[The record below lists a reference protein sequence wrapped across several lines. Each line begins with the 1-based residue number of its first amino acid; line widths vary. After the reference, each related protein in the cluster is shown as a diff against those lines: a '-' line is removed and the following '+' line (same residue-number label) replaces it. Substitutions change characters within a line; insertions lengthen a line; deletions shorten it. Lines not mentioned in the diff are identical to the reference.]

1 MRYVI
6 TQKNWLGSIL
16 TLLLV
21 IAGSRPAFTQ
31 SALNA
36 EDFTGKQIR
45 LVVGSAPGGAYDSY
59 ARTVAAHMPK
69 HLPGNPKIV
78 VQNMPG
84 AGSLVALNY
93 IYNIAPK
100 DGTVI
105 AAVHSVAGTHPL
117 YFPSRA
123 KYDARKLNWLGS
135 LLRERIVGVVWHTSP
150 VQDFRDMLGTKE
162 LIVASSSGSTTSFPS
177 FTKSVLGAKLN
188 IIKGYAAS
196 SAVMLAMER
205 GEVNGVIGMT
215 YTALKIHGDRWSQE
229 KKMKVFLQFG
239 LSKHAD
245 LGDTPWIYDFA
256 RSDDERAAMDLMF
269 GTQEF
274 GRPYLAPPD
283 IPDRAKRTLRAAF
296 ERTANDAEFRAEA
309 KMRNLEVDFTP
320 PEEISSILDKM
331 YTASPETVARV
342 KEVLGDDAPQ

>member
-6 TQKNWLGSIL
+6 TQNDWLIRIVAL
-16 TLLLV
+16 FLAIT
-21 IAGSRPAFTQ
+21 ASRPTFAQ
-31 SALNA
+31 SPVTT
-36 EDFTGKQIR
+36 EDFSGKQIR
-45 LVVGSAPGGAYDSY
+45 LLVGSAPGGAYDSY
-59 ARTVAAHMPK
+59 ARAVAVHMPR
-69 HLPGNPKIV
+69 HLPGGPKII

-117 YFPSRA
+117 YFPNRA
-123 KYDARKLNWLGS
+123 KYDARKLTWLGS

-150 VQDFRDMLGTKE
+150 VHDFRDMLSTKE
-162 LIVASSSGSTTSFPS
+162 LIVASSSGSTTSFPT
-177 FTKSVLGAKLN
+177 FTKSILGAKLN

-215 YTALKIHGDRWSQE
+215 YTALRMHGDRWAQE
-229 KKMKVFLQFG
+229 NKIKVFLQFG
-239 LSKHAD
+239 LSKHPELA
-245 LGDTPWIYDFA
+245 DTPWIYDFA
-256 RSDDERAAMDLMF
+256 RSNDERAAMDLMF

-283 IPDRAKRTLRAAF
+283 IPDRTKRTLRDAF
-296 ERTANDAEFRAEA
+296 ERTVKDADFRTEA
-309 KMRNLEVDFTP
+309 KMRNLEIEFTR
-320 PEEISSILDKM
+320 PEEIASILDKM
-331 YTASPETVARV
+331 YTAPPETVARV
-342 KEVLGDDAPQ
+342 